1 MASRA
6 GLLVRRGEQLAFLSA
21 GVAKCVLSS
30 PRLTRL
36 PWDTAQMALVGGNVV
51 AVLELSEPTGVLVLC
66 ELDGQPLALSGL
78 VPERAGFWPASADG
92 ALAIEVDG
100 CTVPALDLPRELSQ
114 FRGKADS
121 A

>member
-21 GVAKCVLSS
+21 GVAKCVLPS

-36 PWDTAQMALVGGNVV
+36 PWDDAQMALVGGEVV

-78 VPERAGFWPASADG
+78 RPERAGFWPGSESR
-92 ALAIEVDG
+92 ALAVEVDG
-100 CTVPALDLPRELSQ
+100 LTVPALDLPSELAQ
-114 FRGKADS
+114 FRGKGSS